1 MIFIHLIYRR
11 KAMPQTEL
19 STIEKGLIS
28 TAAAIASGCKPCT
41 AVTVHHSRAVGASEK
56 EIKRATAIGLEVK
69 HNAYHDIYQETQKHS
84 EVPAGESRRDEFKGE
99 TPIEWLMATG
109 AAFAANFTLG
119 LEHYSAT
126 AEQLGATV
134 SDLNM
139 VLEIARRV
147 KEQAGR
153 EAEKTA
159 SMVAPIHRQGKS
171 VSGGCGCTPDKAED
185 ATTCCP

>member
-1 MIFIHLIYRR
+1 
-11 KAMPQTEL
+11 MPQTEL

-69 HNAYHDIYQETQKHS
+69 HNAYHDMYQEARKH
-84 EVPAGESRRDEFKGE
+84 GEIPTDDSRLDGFKGE

-126 AEQLGATV
+126 AEQLGATT

-147 KEQAGR
+147 KAQAGR

-159 SMVAPIHRQGKS
+159 SMVAPINRQGKS
-171 VSGGCGCTPDKAED
+171 VSGGCGCTPDRVED
-185 ATTCCP
+185 AANGCS

>member
-1 MIFIHLIYRR
+1 
-11 KAMPQTEL
+11 MPQTTL
-19 STIEKGLIS
+19 STSEKGLIS

-41 AVTVHHSRAVGASEK
+41 AVTVHHARAVGASEK

-69 HNAYHDIYQETQKHS
+69 HNAYHDMYQEARKHS
-84 EVPAGESRRDEFKGE
+84 EVPADDSRLDGFTGE
-99 TPIEWLMATG
+99 TALEWLMATG

-134 SDLNM
+134 SDLTM

-147 KEQAGR
+147 KAQAGR

-159 SMVAPIHRQGKS
+159 SMVAPIHQQGKS
-171 VSGGCGCTPDKAED
+171 VPDGCGCSPERAEE
-185 ATTCCP
+185 ATTCCS

>member
-1 MIFIHLIYRR
+1 
-11 KAMPQTEL
+11 MPQTEL
-19 STIEKGLIS
+19 STSEKGLIS

-41 AVTVHHSRAVGASEK
+41 AVTIHHARAVGASEE

-69 HNAYHDIYQETQKHS
+69 HNAYHDIYQEAQKHS
-84 EVPAGESRRDEFKGE
+84 EVSVSESQIDKFKGA

-119 LEHYSAT
+119 FEHYSAV

-159 SMVAPIHRQGKS
+159 AMVVPIHRHKKS
-171 VSGGCGCTPDKAED
+171 ISGGCGCIPDRAED
-185 ATTCCP
+185 ATTCCS